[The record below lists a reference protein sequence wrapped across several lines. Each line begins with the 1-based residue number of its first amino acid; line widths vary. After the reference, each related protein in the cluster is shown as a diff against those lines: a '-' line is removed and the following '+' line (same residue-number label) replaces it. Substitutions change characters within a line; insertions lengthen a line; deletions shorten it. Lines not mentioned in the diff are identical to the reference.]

1 MTVVHQNNKAGC
13 HGTVI
18 VIPSLRKL
26 QKEDCE
32 FKASLGSQTKTR
44 SKNKANSHLTQES
57 LELSFLPLSEEW
69 VKGQGDCVKLNK
81 YVWLSCGRT
90 GHKVT

>member
-1 MTVVHQNNKAGC
+1 MSRSYQKVTVVHQNNKAGC

-26 QKEDCE
+26 QKEGCE

-69 VKGQGDCVKLNK
+69 AKGQ
-81 YVWLSCGRT
+81 
-90 GHKVT
+90 